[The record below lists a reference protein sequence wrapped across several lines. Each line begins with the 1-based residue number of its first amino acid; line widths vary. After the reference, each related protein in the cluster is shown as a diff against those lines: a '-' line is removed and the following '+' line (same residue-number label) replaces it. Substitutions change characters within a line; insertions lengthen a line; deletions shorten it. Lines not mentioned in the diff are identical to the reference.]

1 MRPEVNTTEEAEKYI
16 KKNNGEELIL
26 ATYHQG
32 KKDFIEGKYVH
43 SDACAVA
50 SNIC

>member
-50 SNIC
+50 SAIC